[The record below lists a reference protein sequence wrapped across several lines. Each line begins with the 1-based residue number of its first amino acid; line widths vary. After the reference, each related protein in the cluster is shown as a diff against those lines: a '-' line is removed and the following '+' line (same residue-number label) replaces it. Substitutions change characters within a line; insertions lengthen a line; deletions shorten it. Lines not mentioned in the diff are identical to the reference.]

1 MFLLYFFPIFTFT
14 YVNEFGNKKKKKKEK
29 EKKRKAL
36 KLVGATVS
44 GLAAFWA
51 WPHAENDLKLLKA
64 DHFSVT
70 KMGVL
75 SYEGYI
81 YMVVLDLF
89 V

>member
-1 MFLLYFFPIFTFT
+1 L
-14 YVNEFGNKKKKKKEK
+14 KKKGKQIINIGKRKELG
-29 EKKRKAL
+29 KAL

-64 DHFSVT
+64 YHFSVT

-75 SYEGYI
+75 SYEGLY
-81 YMVVLDLF
+81 L
-89 V
+89 

>member
-1 MFLLYFFPIFTFT
+1 MKQIIA
-14 YVNEFGNKKKKKKEK
+14 K
-29 EKKRKAL
+29 EKKGKAL

>member
-1 MFLLYFFPIFTFT
+1 MLTKLEIKKYIYIFF
-14 YVNEFGNKKKKKKEK
+14 EKKKRREQIINIGKRKELG
-29 EKKRKAL
+29 KAL

-64 DHFSVT
+64 YHFSVT

-75 SYEGYI
+75 SYEGLY
-81 YMVVLDLF
+81 L
-89 V
+89 

>member
-1 MFLLYFFPIFTFT
+1 MLTNLEIKR
-14 YVNEFGNKKKKKKEK
+14 KKKRKRK
-29 EKKRKAL
+29 EKKRRKQIIAKEKKGKAL